1 VSDAPP
7 ARPDAPKRPDLSV
20 PLATWSIPAPGP
32 LEGPWPLA
40 TWTLSETVVVFAAAF
55 GVQYFISAFVFGSL
69 GLDGV
74 GARAISNIV
83 VEIALGVSVILWLR
97 WAKSIPAS
105 DLGFPQKPRG
115 DVGYGLLVGFGLL
128 VTESIVGVIQ
138 YELARAV
145 LGHSPSSPPSP
156 TELLTTRWVGFAVIA
171 IVVCAPI
178 GEEILFRGFLYQ
190 GLRRRFPVMRAAL
203 ISAGAFAFVHVYPL
217 RILPIFVSGVL
228 LALLY
233 ERRRSLLASITAHAT
248 LNAIVV
254 AVYLARH

>member
-1 VSDAPP
+1 M
-7 ARPDAPKRPDLSV
+7 
-20 PLATWSIPAPGP
+20 
-32 LEGPWPLA
+32 
-40 TWTLSETVVVFAAAF
+40 VFAAAF

-69 GLDGV
+69 GLDGT
-74 GARAISNIV
+74 GARAISDIV
-83 VEIALGVSVILWLR
+83 VELGLGVSVILWLR

-105 DLGFPQKPRG
+105 ELGFPQKPRG
-115 DVGYGLLVGFGLL
+115 DVGFGLLVGIGLL
-128 VTESIVGVIQ
+128 VAESIVSVIQ
-138 YELARAV
+138 YAITRAL
-145 LGHSPSSPPSP
+145 LGHSPTSPPSP

-178 GEEILFRGFLYQ
+178 GEEMLFRGFLYQ
-190 GLRRRFPVMRAAL
+190 GLRRRFRVVPAAL

-233 ERRRSLLASITAHAT
+233 ERRRSILASITAHAT

-254 AVYLARH
+254 GIYLARH